1 VNNSG
6 LANPTSG
13 LPLLFRTVLINET
26 ATAIM
31 RVLFADSNQLIACGL
46 QAALAADPRGVEF
59 LGTCETG
66 ENLRDRVKMDQP
78 DIVVLDFAADG
89 FSIGM
94 IPQLK
99 KWRKGLR
106 VLALT
111 FERTGMTIVD
121 ALRAGADGFVKK
133 DCSLDEIVD
142 AVHEVGLGG
151 KFFCTK
157 IVEAIR
163 REGIDL
169 ESLETV
175 DDSCLGIRLSK
186 RELEVLRLIAD
197 GYTNPQISKC
207 LFVSPHT
214 VTTHRKNI
222 LGKLG
227 VNNTAS
233 LVMYAV
239 KQGLVCPNK
248 FLFAPSSE
256 G

>member
-1 VNNSG
+1 MDKSCFVVSIFC
-6 LANPTSG
+6 
-13 LPLLFRTVLINET
+13 LPLLFRTSLINET
-26 ATAIM
+26 SEMI
-31 RVLFADSNQLIACGL
+31 RVLLADSNQLIAWGV
-46 QAALAADPRGVEF
+46 QAALSADRRSVNF
-59 LGTCETG
+59 LGTCKEG
-66 ENLRDRVKMDQP
+66 DDIRRWVQEEQP
-78 DIVVLDFAADG
+78 DVVVLDFAAEG

-94 IPQLK
+94 IPQIK
-99 KWRKGLR
+99 RWRKGVK

-111 FERTGMTIVD
+111 NERTGMSIVH
-121 ALRAGADGFVKK
+121 ALRAGVDGYVKK
-133 DCSLDEIVD
+133 DCSVDEIVD
-142 AVHEVGLGG
+142 AVHDVGMGG
-151 KFFCTK
+151 KFFCAK
-157 IVEAIR
+157 VIEAIR
-163 REGIDL
+163 REGIDM

-175 DDSCLGIRLSK
+175 DGSCLGIVLSK
-186 RELEVLRLIAD
+186 RELEVLKLIAD

-248 FLFAPSSE
+248 FLFAPSQDR
-256 G
+256 